1 MEQKAI
7 ISLRGISKQFPGVLA
22 LDDVSFDVYEGETM
36 ALVGENGAGKST
48 LIKVLAGAHYP
59 TSGQF
64 VIDGNTYDGLTP
76 DIADELGISVIYQEF
91 NLMDTL
97 SVAENVY
104 MGRYPMKHGMVDYKK
119 MREDTKKIFDSMNV
133 DIDPTAIVA
142 DLSTAYMQLVEIAK
156 SISKNLKILIMDEP
170 TAPLTTAEVDVLFRI
185 MKNLKERGVT
195 ILFISHRLQEV
206 FDVCDRVT
214 ILRDGKWIS
223 TERTADTTKAKLVLG
238 MVGREISDSYP
249 KRDFE
254 IGETV
259 LKVRNLCGNGV
270 KNVSFDLHRG
280 EILGFSGLV
289 GAGRTEIMR
298 ILFGA
303 DHVEGGEVE
312 KNGKPLK
319 IKNPST
325 SIDNGI
331 VLIPEDRKKQGVLL
345 GLPIGQNI
353 ALPNLRKISSK
364 GGVMSRSKEKEMVDE
379 QISNLKVSCYGS
391 QQLVGTLSGGNQQK
405 IVLAKWL
412 AGDAD
417 IFIFDEPTRGI
428 DVGAKQEIYNLMNE
442 FCRQGKAVIM
452 ISSEMEEML
461 GMADRVVVLYEGKQT
476 GILEKDQITQ
486 ERILRLASGESEE
499 LA

>member
-1 MEQKAI
+1 MEQKTI
-7 ISLRGISKQFPGVLA
+7 ISLQGISKQFPGVLA

-48 LIKVLAGAHYP
+48 LIKVLAGAHAP

-64 VIDGNTYDGLTP
+64 VIEGNTYDSMTP
-76 DIADELGISVIYQEF
+76 GIAEDLGISVIYQEF

-97 SVAENVY
+97 TVAENVY

-119 MREDTKKIFDSMNV
+119 MREDTKKIFDDMNV
-133 DIDPTAIVA
+133 DIDPNAIVA

-185 MKNLKERGVT
+185 MKTLKERGVT

-223 TERTADTTKAKLVLG
+223 TEKTSETNKAKLVLG

-249 KRDFE
+249 KRDFP

-259 LKVRNLCGNGV
+259 LKVENLTGNGV
-270 KNVSFDLHRG
+270 KNVSFELHKG

-303 DHVEGGEVE
+303 DKIENGTVE
-312 KNGKPLK
+312 KNGKSLK
-319 IKNPST
+319 IKDPAT

-345 GLPIGQNI
+345 GLTIAQNI
-353 ALPNLRKISSK
+353 ALPNLKKVSKNGVVNRK
-364 GGVMSRSKEKEMVDE
+364 REKDIVQE
-379 QISNLKVSCYGS
+379 QIDNLQVSCYGS

-428 DVGAKQEIYNLMNE
+428 DVGAKQEIYNLMND
-442 FCRQGKAVIM
+442 FCRQGKAIIM

-461 GMADRVVVLYEGKQT
+461 GMADKVVVLYEGKQT

-486 ERILRLASGESEE
+486 ERILRLASGESVD
-499 LA
+499 